1 MILIFKGLGMILIF
15 RGLEMILIF
24 RGLGMILI
32 LRGLG
37 MMTPNGLQPY
47 STISY
52 ANGPGF
58 DDHFD
63 QVSKPFLFCSYK
75 MVGNIKVNNFIRKK
89 EKVLK
94 NGKSSFSRLL
104 GFGRTSQKWTHR

>member
-1 MILIFKGLGMILIF
+1 MF
-15 RGLEMILIF
+15 LECVNESFFMCSGF
-24 RGLGMILI
+24 
-32 LRGLG
+32 G

-63 QVSKPFLFCSYK
+63 QVIISFCD
-75 MVGNIKVNNFIRKK
+75 
-89 EKVLK
+89 LK
-94 NGKSSFSRLL
+94 
-104 GFGRTSQKWTHR
+104 

>member
-15 RGLEMILIF
+15 K
-24 RGLGMILI
+24 GLGMILI
-32 LRGLG
+32 FRGLG

-94 NGKSSFSRLL
+94 KWEIFLFQVT
-104 GFGRTSQKWTHR
+104 GFWKNISEMDTQVNI